1 MSEAKKTANSKVR
14 IGRYE
19 LVSMAR
25 DWITAMKN
33 TDDFKDFG
41 QSELVKEAIA
51 VIRSGKMNAEEIE
64 KALEARKKAAVEQP
78 AEEKKAEPGA
88 AKSDKSEK

>member
-1 MSEAKKTANSKVR
+1 
-14 IGRYE
+14 
-19 LVSMAR
+19 
-25 DWITAMKN
+25 
-33 TDDFKDFG
+33 
-41 QSELVKEAIA
+41 
-51 VIRSGKMNAEEIE
+51 MNAEEIE